1 MLVWFAIVGGSL
13 AVGLV
18 AARLLKGWRAA
29 AWIAGAVAWLLM
41 LAWLLVE
48 EYVLPYRGGGASMW
62 PIAQLFG
69 GTVAAA
75 VAALSCSRAQAR
87 GRGRPGVQT
96 AAAGAE
102 PDEAP

>member
-1 MLVWFAIVGGSL
+1 MLLWFAIVGGSL

-18 AARLLKGWRAA
+18 VARLLNGWRAA

-41 LAWLLVE
+41 LACLLVN

-69 GTVAAA
+69 GTIAAA
-75 VAALSCSRAQAR
+75 VAALSCSLAQER
-87 GRGRPGVQT
+87 QRP
-96 AAAGAE
+96 
-102 PDEAP
+102 

>member
-1 MLVWFAIVGGSL
+1 MMLLWFAIVGGSL

-18 AARLLKGWRAA
+18 VARLLNGWRAA

-41 LAWLLVE
+41 LACLLVN

-69 GTVAAA
+69 GTIAAA
-75 VAALSCSRAQAR
+75 VAALSCSLAQER
-87 GRGRPGVQT
+87 QRP
-96 AAAGAE
+96 
-102 PDEAP
+102 

>member
-1 MLVWFAIVGGSL
+1 MLIWFAIVGG
-13 AVGLV
+13 AIVVGNV
-18 AARLLKGWRAA
+18 VARLSSGGRA

-41 LAWLLVE
+41 LACLLFN

-75 VAALSCSRAQAR
+75 VAALSCSLAQSRQRA
-87 GRGRPGVQT
+87 
-96 AAAGAE
+96 
-102 PDEAP
+102 

>member
-1 MLVWFAIVGGSL
+1 MLLWFAIVGGSI

-18 AARLLKGWRAA
+18 AARLLAGWRAA
-29 AWIAGAVAWLLM
+29 PWIASAVAWLLM
-41 LAWLLVE
+41 LAYLLVN

-75 VAALSCSRAQAR
+75 VAALSCSLAQVR
-87 GRGRPGVQT
+87 QRP
-96 AAAGAE
+96 
-102 PDEAP
+102 

>member
-1 MLVWFAIVGGSL
+1 MLLWFAIVGGSI

-18 AARLLKGWRAA
+18 AARLLNGWRSA

-41 LAWLLVE
+41 LACLLVN

-69 GTVAAA
+69 GTVAAVA
-75 VAALSCSRAQAR
+75 AALSCTLAQAR
-87 GRGRPGVQT
+87 PRP
-96 AAAGAE
+96 
-102 PDEAP
+102 